1 MKVKVHYPTDT
12 ILNGKVTKL
21 LPGECDVPH
30 DVAQK
35 LIKNGVASLP
45 PSASTA
51 KAQKSGPKGVAD
63 EI

>member
-12 ILNGKVTKL
+12 IVSGKVTKL

-30 DVAQK
+30 DVGQK

-45 PSASTA
+45 PSASTV
-51 KAQKSGPKGVAD
+51 KAQKAATKVSD
-63 EI
+63 EA